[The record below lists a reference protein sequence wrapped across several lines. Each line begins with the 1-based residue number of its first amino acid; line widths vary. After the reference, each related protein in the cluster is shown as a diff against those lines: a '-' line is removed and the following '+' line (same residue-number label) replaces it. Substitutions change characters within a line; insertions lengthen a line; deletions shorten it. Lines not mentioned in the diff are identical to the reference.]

1 MSARPAQVNRRTD
14 RDTAYYD
21 AISRG
26 DAFGN
31 RTAEVADT
39 DRKTARKDIPLRKET
54 ENSIQSAF
62 FSWCAAM
69 SRQMPELDLMHSIPN
84 GAHKSRFAQRLYKA
98 TGLKAGVPD
107 VSFPVA
113 RCDYHG
119 MYIEF
124 KTSTGRTSPAQ
135 KVWIASLRQQGYLV
149 PVCRDWKT
157 AADIVTAYLKGDK
170 EVADGITSGLK

>member
-1 MSARPAQVNRRTD
+1 M
-14 RDTAYYD
+14 
-21 AISRG
+21 
-26 DAFGN
+26 
-31 RTAEVADT
+31 
-39 DRKTARKDIPLRKET
+39 RKET

-98 TGLKAGVPD
+98 TGLKSGVPD

-113 RCDYHG
+113 RCGYHG

-135 KVWIASLRQQGYLV
+135 KVWIASLREQGYLV
-149 PVCRDWKT
+149 PLCRDWKR
-157 AADIVTAYLKGDK
+157 AADIVTAYLKGDIQSLQTLT
-170 EVADGITSGLK
+170 ADLK

>member
-1 MSARPAQVNRRTD
+1 M
-14 RDTAYYD
+14 
-21 AISRG
+21 
-26 DAFGN
+26 
-31 RTAEVADT
+31 
-39 DRKTARKDIPLRKET
+39 RKET

-98 TGLKAGVPD
+98 TGLKSGVPD

-113 RCDYHG
+113 RCGFHG

-135 KVWIASLRQQGYLV
+135 KVWIASLREQGYLV
-149 PVCRDWKT
+149 PLCRDWKR
-157 AADIVTAYLKGDK
+157 AADIVTAYLKGDIQSLQTLT
-170 EVADGITSGLK
+170 ADLK